1 MLAVLGL
8 AAAQEP
14 VIRGGVDLVDLLIT
28 VHDKKGALVK
38 DLQQSDFTVLE
49 DGKSQEIRRFA
60 RETDLP
66 LTIGMLIDTSGSVA
80 TELAEERRAARQ
92 FFEQVLRKQDKAF
105 VISFGREATLEQ
117 DVTDSLRK
125 LEDGLDSV
133 RAEEINIRPRQV
145 VSQNQFQFPFPG
157 GGGGVGGRGRSRF
170 PIPTPTPQPRRNPP
184 GGGRGGQITLGG
196 TVLYDAIFLASD
208 EVLKPQSGRKAIIL
222 ITDGEDR
229 GSKLRLS
236 DAIEAA
242 QKSDTMIYSIFVKP
256 DRRGS
261 GAEDVLERLSNET
274 GGRVFRLERRN
285 LDKIFAEINEELRS
299 QYSLSYASSNPDR
312 DGYFRRIEVR
322 MKDKTQ
328 IATTR
333 NGYYATDH

>member
-1 MLAVLGL
+1 MLTLFGF

-14 VIRGGVDLVDLLIT
+14 TIRGGVDLVDLLIT

-38 DLQQSDFTVLE
+38 DLHQSDFTVLE
-49 DGKSQEIRRFA
+49 DGKPQEIRRFA

-117 DVTDSLRK
+117 DVTDSLPK

-145 VSQNQFQFPFPG
+145 VSQNQFQFPVPNPG
-157 GGGGVGGRGRSRF
+157 GRRSSPF
-170 PIPTPTPQPRRNPP
+170 PIPTPSPQPRRNPP

-208 EVLKPQSGRKAIIL
+208 EVLKPLPGRKAIIL

-236 DAIEAA
+236 DAIQAA
-242 QKSDTMIYSIFVKP
+242 QKSDTIIYSIFVKP

-261 GAEDVLERLSNET
+261 GAEDVLERLSSET

-285 LDKIFAEINEELRS
+285 LDKIFAEINDELRS

-322 MKDKTQ
+322 MKERTQ
-328 IATTR
+328 QATTR